1 MHPDHFTGVADT
13 DIESFGPM
21 LFQLA
26 LNADSV
32 TDQNDRQPPLAGS
45 SHRSLDLD
53 GRSVV
58 TTHGIHSNDDTFL
71 QPDASYFSVLTIS
84 LPLYVPQLGQ
94 TRCDCLGSLHWG
106 HMDTPGA
113 VSAS

>member
-13 DIESFGPM
+13 DVKPFSPM
-21 LFQLA
+21 LFQLT
-26 LNADSV
+26 LDADRI
-32 TDQNDRQPPLAGS
+32 TNQNDWQSPLPGDR
-45 SHRSLDLD
+45 HPSLYLD
-53 GRSVV
+53 GWSVV
-58 TTHGIHSNDDTFL
+58 TTHGIHSNDNTFL

-106 HMDTPGA
+106 HTETPGA